1 MTHNEELLFKD
12 LSAKLPYG
20 VKVEIDGLDGI
31 HEMDSINIIIDQ
43 NGCKCAEVKV
53 AKYNVYYPIIKVKPY
68 LRDFEDMTESEFDEH
83 EKYVFPIFDMASS
96 ESIPAGTLVDDAHK
110 VTEFYDSHLFDTR
123 SLLKL
128 KLAKK
133 AEEGFYDFK

>member
-1 MTHNEELLFKD
+1 MTQNEEILLKD
-12 LSAKLPYG
+12 LTAKLPYG

-31 HEMDSINIIIDQ
+31 HTLDGINIKTDQ
-43 NGCKCAEVKV
+43 NGVKQAEVKV
-53 AKYNVYYPIIKVKPY
+53 DTYNVYYPIIDVHPY
-68 LRDFEDMTESEFDEH
+68 LRDFEDMTEAEFDEH

-123 SLLKL
+123 SLLKQ

>member
-1 MTHNEELLFKD
+1 
-12 LSAKLPYG
+12 
-20 VKVEIDGLDGI
+20 
-31 HEMDSINIIIDQ
+31 
-43 NGCKCAEVKV
+43 
-53 AKYNVYYPIIKVKPY
+53 
-68 LRDFEDMTESEFDEH
+68 MTEAEFDEN

-96 ESIPAGTLVDDAHK
+96 ESIPAGTLVDNAHK